1 MYSFNLD
8 YIFNIFYNILLA
20 IRYVFL
26 FWILRIDKAQ
36 YLVDHRNDAWD
47 GLRDREWIKDSTISS
62 YSNFDPNAEVLY
74 LGSKSPDQMS
84 WWDTLKNNLFSGGA
98 DTAGTIY
105 SSGSA
110 NYGVNPGDVGYVV
123 GKVNND
129 PWFAN
134 LQTSIQNPIIAFF
147 NDLLTLLTFFVLIW
161 LIYSML
167 KWLSIILAPVNEA
180 KEKTKSEKEAAK
192 KEARAKRLAELEKL
206 KVQESFEERLAE
218 EKETKIENS
227 LPAGISGLPIDES
240 DLSSEEVEKIKT
252 KEDLLINY
260 KVKNIIPIKENK
272 VIKIKK
278 SFDTETEKVDSP
290 TEALTQTTINI
301 PLTEEEKLKLAYQD
315 DRREWYMSLWNTVI
329 GYMQGKEEAI
339 WRIGILEADN
349 LLDEVLSDKGY
360 RGLTLADKLKV
371 AGFNT
376 IDLAWAAHKIRNRI
390 AHDGFRFSLSERVA
404 KNTIELYRSV
414 FKELKVFE

>member
-36 YLVDHRNDAWD
+36 YLADHRNDAWD
-47 GLRDREWIKDSTISS
+47 GLRDRGWIKDSTISS

-105 SSGSA
+105 SGGSA

-192 KEARAKRLAELEKL
+192 KEARAKRLTELEKL

-218 EKETKIENS
+218 EKEIKIENS

-278 SFDTETEKVDSP
+278 SFDAETEKVDSP
-290 TEALTQTTINI
+290 TEVLTQTAINI

-315 DRREWYMSLWNTVI
+315 DRREWYMSRWNTVI